1 MTKAGYLT
9 SVVVSALLPSSLMAA
24 EDPHIKQVEQ
34 GLLPIA
40 AIHPG
45 VSVNIEDRMR
55 AYGVPGLSIAVIDG
69 GRIAWAK
76 GYGLAD
82 SVSGRPVNSK
92 TLFQA
97 ASISKPISAMGVLLL
112 VQQGRLQLDEGA
124 NQALV
129 SWKIPD
135 NTFTRGHPV
144 TVRMLLNHTDGLDHP
159 DSDFGP
165 HYNEA
170 GRLPSLP
177 QILAGEAPA
186 RRGGVSVISIPGS
199 TFAYSSAGYEV
210 LQQLV
215 TDVSGETFE
224 QHMQAKVFVPLGMK
238 DSTFAQPLVASFRS
252 VAASGHYAGGQRLPG
267 HIRLGPEL
275 AVGGLWTTPTD
286 VVQYII
292 SVQKAYSGSEGEPL
306 EPKMAHEMLAPGL
319 GSRGLGPA
327 ISGEGQTSRF
337 GHDGFNEGFESS
349 FIAYER
355 RGQGAVVMA
364 NSGFA
369 FMLIKEVLSSVS
381 RVYGWPDYGATTQQP
396 PSAMIQQQSVSAVS
410 AEVLGA
416 AAGHY
421 LSGGTRITIYSDGNR
436 LLLEWPTNGVAEV
449 FAVPGGRF
457 FCPPLTFSDVG
468 SPWLKFVRDSKG
480 IVTKILAGDDGSI
493 EFRRLEHAPGS
504 ANSPPAPAP
513 AV

>member
-135 NTFTRGHPV
+135 NRFTRGHPV
-144 TVRMLLNHTDGLDHP
+144 SVRMLLNHTDGLDHP

-165 HYNEA
+165 
-170 GRLPSLP
+170 
-177 QILAGEAPA
+177 
-186 RRGGVSVISIPGS
+186 
-199 TFAYSSAGYEV
+199 
-210 LQQLV
+210 
-215 TDVSGETFE
+215 
-224 QHMQAKVFVPLGMK
+224 
-238 DSTFAQPLVASFRS
+238 
-252 VAASGHYAGGQRLPG
+252 HYAGGQRLPG

-286 VVQYII
+286 VAQYVI
-292 SVQKAYSGSEGEPL
+292 SVQKAYAGSEGGPL

-327 ISGEGQTSRF
+327 ISGAGQTSRF

-396 PSAMIQQQSVSAVS
+396 PSAMIQQQPVSPVS